1 MLKFILDEI
10 PHITF
15 TVPFP
20 YQLASSAA
28 TVIGFVLTRA
38 IYNIVKRG

>member
-1 MLKFILDEI
+1 MLSLILDEI

-20 YQLASSAA
+20 YQLAASAA
-28 TVIGFVLTRA
+28 TVIGFVISRA